1 MGREGAYLNVIKVMY
16 DKPKTNII
24 LNGEKLKTIPS
35 TTASKRINLP
45 KVAKDLYSE
54 NYKMVIKETE
64 DDPTRWKTC
73 HVLEL
78 EETILLK

>member
-1 MGREGAYLNVIKVMY
+1 MY
-16 DKPKTNII
+16 DKPTTNII

-35 TTASKRINLP
+35 TTTSKRIKLS

-64 DDPTRWKTC
+64 DDPTRWKDMPC
-73 HVLEL
+73 S
-78 EETILLK
+78 